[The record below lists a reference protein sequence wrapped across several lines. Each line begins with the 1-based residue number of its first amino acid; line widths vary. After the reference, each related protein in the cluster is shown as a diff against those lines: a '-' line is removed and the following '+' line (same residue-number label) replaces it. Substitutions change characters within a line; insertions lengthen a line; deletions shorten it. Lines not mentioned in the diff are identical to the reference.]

1 MSARHSFWLGV
12 CSSTEDVH
20 NPSVLI
26 KTVNQRNCEYE
37 VLRGVMLRGGI
48 EAQQLGVYTMVKR
61 YKYPFILPKLN
72 KNPSPS
78 NYNSL
83 CFFSLSH
90 PAALFSP
97 LGKNPPFTFT
107 TSIKHQIFPNQP
119 KWETGLFCKNIS
131 RLQKFLNDETVWV
144 MHLAIVLIVLISL
157 STPADAARCF
167 VTARRGKNCNVSSC
181 EHGGGA
187 CIYNDKTKRCRR
199 NARFNQVFECKTN
212 CQCRRK
218 GARSESEETDCE
230 EEWR

>member
-1 MSARHSFWLGV
+1 
-12 CSSTEDVH
+12 
-20 NPSVLI
+20 
-26 KTVNQRNCEYE
+26 
-37 VLRGVMLRGGI
+37 
-48 EAQQLGVYTMVKR
+48 MVKR

-144 MHLAIVLIVLISL
+144 MHSSYSPDSAHITIDS
-157 STPADAARCF
+157 S
-167 VTARRGKNCNVSSC
+167 RRGKVLRHC
-181 EHGGGA
+181 
-187 CIYNDKTKRCRR
+187 
-199 NARFNQVFECKTN
+199 
-212 CQCRRK
+212 
-218 GARSESEETDCE
+218 
-230 EEWR
+230 